1 MMENKLK
8 IKRLLKT
15 NLYVSLICV
24 QFLYFTCAA
33 QIDGQ
38 IDSTFGINGF
48 AYSAFSYGGNGIDF
62 AIDNQNNI
70 YTIGKV
76 DGNNPDF
83 GVIKFNSMGAIDTSF
98 ATQGMFIYDFGFD
111 DYCKSIAI
119 QNDSLLLIAGY
130 SYTWDGFNVNSV
142 YNQFSIIRLNL
153 NGELDSTFG
162 VNGVY
167 ELNFDPNDCS
177 AVKILVETNGKVLVV
192 GNYSNSNSNM
202 FFAIRLTQNGNI
214 DLTYGNNGI
223 FQIQLDSIYKYDV
236 VTCAVMQPDGKLLI
250 GGQTSNALFQGK
262 VFGLIRL
269 NEIGTIDSSF
279 GDFGI
284 VKTNLPFSGN
294 DYAYGIA
301 LQSDGKILMC
311 GSAYNDKLFAI
322 CRYNIFGNLDL
333 TFATNGIFTLDL
345 TQYDD
350 YLSSLIVQQDGKI
363 VACGKSYTKGCIIRV
378 LASGQIDSTFNLN
391 GINTIVTNGESSL
404 FSLAQFQS
412 DGIISCGYAK
422 DTSQTYQFSLVSLK
436 SILFSGIDQNVRK
449 MKHLNVYPNP
459 TNDVLQINYTISSNS
474 NIIIQIFNSL
484 GQIVMEESNQQT
496 FGTYTSIVDTKN
508 YANGIYYIRFSDGI
522 NSKQAKVIIE

>member
-1 MMENKLK
+1 MENKLK

-15 NLYVSLICV
+15 NFYVKLIWM
-24 QFLYFTCAA
+24 QFLYIPCGA

-48 AYSAFSYGGNGIDF
+48 AYSAFSYGGNGIDLV
-62 AIDNQNNI
+62 IDNQNNI
-70 YTIGKV
+70 YSIGKV
-76 DGNNPDF
+76 NGNNPDF
-83 GVIKFNSMGAIDTSF
+83 GVIKFNSTGAIDTSF

-111 DYCKSIAI
+111 DYSKSIAI

-153 NGELDSTFG
+153 NGDLDSTFG

-177 AVKILVETNGKVLVV
+177 AVKILVETNGKILVV
-192 GNYSNSNSNM
+192 GNYSISNSNM
-202 FFAIRLTQNGNI
+202 FFAIRLTQNGSI
-214 DLTYGNNGI
+214 DLTYGNSGI
-223 FQIQLDSIYKYDV
+223 FQIQLDSLYKYDV
-236 VTCAVMQPDGKLLI
+236 VTCAVLQPDGKLLI
-250 GGQTSNALFQGK
+250 GGQTSDVMFQGK

-269 NEIGTIDSSF
+269 NESGTIDSTF

-284 VKTNLPFSGN
+284 VKTNLPLSGN

-333 TFATNGIFTLDL
+333 TFATNGIFTLDYS
-345 TQYDD
+345 QYDD

-363 VACGKSYTKGCIIRV
+363 VACGKSHTKGCIIRV
-378 LASGQIDSTFNLN
+378 LSDGQIDSTFNFN
-391 GINTIVTNGESSL
+391 GINTIFTNGQSSL

-412 DGIISCGYAK
+412 EGIISCGYAK
-422 DTSQTYQFSLVSLK
+422 DTSQIYQFSLVSLK
-436 SILFSGIDQNVRK
+436 SLLYIGIDQNTET
-449 MKHLNVYPNP
+449 LNNLNIYPNP
-459 TNDVLQINYTISSNS
+459 TSDLLNINYTLTKNGKYQ
-474 NIIIQIFNSL
+474 IQIINSL
-484 GQIVMEESNQQT
+484 GQIVKEVSNQQT
-496 FGTYTSIVDTKN
+496 AGTYTNTIDTRH
-508 YANGIYYIRFSDGI
+508 YSNGIYYIRFSDGLI
-522 NSKQAKVIIE
+522 IKYVKVIIE